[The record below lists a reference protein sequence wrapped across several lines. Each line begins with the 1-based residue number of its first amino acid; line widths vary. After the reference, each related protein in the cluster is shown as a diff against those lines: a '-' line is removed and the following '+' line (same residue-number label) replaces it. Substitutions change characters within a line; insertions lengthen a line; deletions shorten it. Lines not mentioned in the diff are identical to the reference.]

1 MKTISMTPALYDYLL
16 EVIGPEPQV
25 LSELRAETSK
35 LEHAMMQVP
44 RDQGLFMG
52 LLAQLMG
59 VRQVLEVG
67 VFTGYSSLAV
77 ALALPEDG
85 RIIACDVSEAW
96 TRVARR
102 FWEKGGVAHKIDLRL
117 APARDTLQALLDDG
131 QAGSFDMAFIDAD
144 KAQYDIYYEQA
155 LTLLRPGGV
164 VLLDNMLWGGAVI
177 DATRQ
182 DADTLAIRALNKKVG
197 SDPRVSMTLLPLADG
212 VLIARKR

>member
-16 EVIGPEPQV
+16 EVIGPEPPV
-25 LSELRAETSK
+25 LAELRAETAK

-52 LLAQLMG
+52 LLAQIMG
-59 VRQVLEVG
+59 ARRVLEVG
-67 VFTGYSSLAV
+67 VFTGYSTLAM
-77 ALALPEDG
+77 ATALPEDG
-85 RIIACDVSEAW
+85 RIIACDVSEEW

-102 FWEKGGVAHKIDLRL
+102 YWQKGGVAHKIDLRL

-131 QAGSFDMAFIDAD
+131 QAGGFDMGFIDAD
-144 KAQYDIYYEQA
+144 KAQYDTYYEQI

-177 DATRQ
+177 DPARQ
-182 DADTLAIRALNKKVG
+182 DVDTVAIRALNKKVG
-197 SDPRVSMTLLPLADG
+197 SDPRVSVTLLPLADG
-212 VLIARKR
+212 VLMARKR